1 MALKKLSVLQLTIL
15 GTACLFISIMFLT
28 YKDISASRDVLSSAN
43 RDIKLVTIIT
53 AVERVAHHH
62 AVERG

>member
-15 GTACLFISIMFLT
+15 GTACLFISIMFLA

-53 AVERVAHHH
+53 AVERVAHHP